1 LIDAAIIQQLQISA
15 VPDPKSQDLRYLR
28 TFLQS
33 QIDTCPQKALVG
45 CDAETWGDPSL
56 LNERGVDLLALRS
69 RPHQDIFTSFFAD
82 TCMRYLYQKIWCPLM
97 LACFHRKCDVAIIRE
112 THLVHFTS
120 ICTTAVASI
129 LPIASIAILYCVHAM
144 TKRIFLVAAFTLLF
158 SVAVS
163 ILTTGTKSEVFAATA
178 A

>member
-1 LIDAAIIQQLQISA
+1 M
-15 VPDPKSQDLRYLR
+15 
-28 TFLQS
+28 
-33 QIDTCPQKALVG
+33 G

-56 LNERGVDLLALRS
+56 LNERGVDLLTLRS
-69 RPHQDIFTSFFAD
+69 RPQQDLFTNFFAD

-97 LACFHRKCDVAIIRE
+97 LACFHKRCDVAVIRE

-120 ICTTAVASI
+120 MCTTAIASLLPVASI
-129 LPIASIAILYCVHAM
+129 AVLYGVHTMTGRLFLIA
-144 TKRIFLVAAFTLLF
+144 TFTLLF

-163 ILTTGTKSEVFAATA
+163 ILTTATKSEVFAATA